1 MSVSSWNL
9 TTAVTLTV
17 WADKDVQAYEG
28 QQRPLQFG
36 AGSVKP
42 HAEGTAITHMKLVGM
57 SRQNV
62 TDAQKGLEKKN
73 GEKLQREMS
82 KY

>member
-1 MSVSSWNL
+1 M
-9 TTAVTLTV
+9 TLTV
-17 WADKDVQAYEG
+17 GANKDLQAYGG

-36 AGSVKP
+36 AGSVKH
-42 HAEGTAITHMKLVGM
+42 HAEGTAITHMELVGM
-57 SRQNV
+57 SRQNI

>member
-1 MSVSSWNL
+1 M
-9 TTAVTLTV
+9 TLTV
-17 WADKDVQAYEG
+17 CANKDVQAHKG

-36 AGSVKP
+36 AGSVTH
-42 HAEGTAITHMKLVGM
+42 HAEGTAITHMKLEGM
-57 SRQNV
+57 SRQNIA
-62 TDAQKGLEKKN
+62 DAQKGLEKKN